1 MRFSLVLSVSLLSLL
16 VINGALADTLW
27 SQNWGDETSR
37 IWNSAYDSADPTAI
51 VDSQLLAAQF
61 TIPDTS
67 WDISAI
73 VLPGGGPTGSID
85 TLVRFYNDASG
96 SVGSLIVD
104 LTGNSASCEYTG
116 VDTPTIC
123 TINLYST
130 GGTYTLD
137 TGTYWVS
144 WATDASPPTWYV
156 VTDDDGG
163 PDSSIPLSGLCG
175 ADLASCSS
183 PHLTPGAGW
192 TALSKYAS
200 IEILGTAAD
209 RVRASLTKRT
219 TKVAGK
225 KKAKKSKAPA
235 ADSHKKEL

>member
-27 SQNWGDETSR
+27 SQNWGDETK
-37 IWNSAYDSADPTAI
+37 IWISTFASADPTAI
-51 VDSQLLAAQF
+51 VNSQLLATQF

-67 WDISAI
+67 WDISQII
-73 VLPGGGPTGSID
+73 VPGVPVDNIN
-85 TLVRFYNDASG
+85 TLVRFYNDAIG

-104 LTGNSASCEYTG
+104 LTGNSASCAFVG
-116 VDTPTIC
+116 IDSPTIC

-137 TGTYWVS
+137 AGTYWVS
-144 WATDASPPTWYV
+144 WATDASPPEWYV
-156 VTDDDGG
+156 SLDDDGG
-163 PDSSIPLSGLCG
+163 PDSSIGLSGLCG
-175 ADLASCSS
+175 ANLPSCST

-192 TALSKYAS
+192 TALAKYAS
-200 IEILGTAAD
+200 IQIIGTAND
-209 RVRASLTKRT
+209 RRRASLTKRT
-219 TKVAGK
+219 KKVA

-235 ADSHKKEL
+235 KDSHKTEL